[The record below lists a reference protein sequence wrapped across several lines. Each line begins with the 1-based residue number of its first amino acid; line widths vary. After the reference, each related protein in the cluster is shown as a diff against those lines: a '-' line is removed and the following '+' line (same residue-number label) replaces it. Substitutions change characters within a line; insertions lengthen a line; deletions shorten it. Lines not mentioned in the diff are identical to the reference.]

1 MTWFEELRRRLSA
14 LLGWLRRPREGATA
28 QRSLLPAPVDPAIFA
43 DKPAKSAVA
52 IAGAM
57 PRPPERAGV
66 IVDGP
71 TASRS
76 TASAPKSAVAKLV
89 VAPATASALAS
100 GSQASASQASASQAS
115 ASQASASE
123 LQASASASSA
133 SQASASQASASQAS
147 ASKPGPAQSGPVL
160 DPSLGQIKVRQF
172 FARMIAATPA
182 GMTIDFVDWRSA
194 SVERFFMA
202 MTSPGLTR
210 RREAPTSGGDQLSLT
225 NAFQGFEWD

>member
-1 MTWFEELRRRLSA
+1 MTWFEELRRRLST

-28 QRSLLPAPVDPAIFA
+28 QRSLLPAPVAPAIFA

-57 PRPPERAGV
+57 PRPIERAGV

-100 GSQASASQASASQAS
+100 GSQASASQASAS
-115 ASQASASE
+115 
-123 LQASASASSA
+123 QASASASSA

>member
-28 QRSLLPAPVDPAIFA
+28 QRSLLPAPVAPAIFA

-57 PRPPERAGV
+57 PRPIERAGV

-71 TASRS
+71 TASQS

-100 GSQASASQASASQAS
+100 GSQASASQASAS
-115 ASQASASE
+115 E

-133 SQASASQASASQAS
+133 SQASASASQAS

>member
-28 QRSLLPAPVDPAIFA
+28 QRSLLPAPVAPAIFA

-57 PRPPERAGV
+57 PRPIERAGV

-71 TASRS
+71 TASQS

-115 ASQASASE
+115 ASE

-133 SQASASQASASQAS
+133 SQASASASQAS

>member
-1 MTWFEELRRRLSA
+1 MTWFEELRRRLST

-28 QRSLLPAPVDPAIFA
+28 QRSLLPAPVAPAIFA

-57 PRPPERAGV
+57 PRPIERAGV

-123 LQASASASSA
+123 LQAA

>member
-57 PRPPERAGV
+57 PRSIERAGV

-115 ASQASASE
+115 ASE

-133 SQASASQASASQAS
+133 SQASASASQAS

>member
-57 PRPPERAGV
+57 PRSIERAGV

-100 GSQASASQASASQAS
+100 GSQASASQASAS
-115 ASQASASE
+115 E

-133 SQASASQASASQAS
+133 SQASASASQAS